1 MDNRGGT
8 EPGQNIRNVIEP
20 LFQEDK
26 MNEIANVLLKV
37 VHEYSTH
44 SDYRMRACALSA
56 LKTLGVN
63 PQWLDDALS
72 RVVE

>member
-1 MDNRGGT
+1 
-8 EPGQNIRNVIEP
+8 
-20 LFQEDK
+20 

-37 VHEYSTH
+37 VHEFALH
-44 SDYRMRACALSA
+44 NDYRMRACALSA

-63 PQWLDDALS
+63 PQWLDDALP